1 MASTAIK
8 RINPKQAALFVC
20 DLQEKFRNNIKYFPE
35 IVQISRRLIDA
46 SKILNVPIVATEQ
59 YPKGLGHS
67 VAELGLQENNIQV
80 FSKMCFSM
88 CANEILGKLE
98 KEQVKEIVL
107 CGIEA
112 HVCVYQ
118 TCLDLLSRGYT
129 VHVVADAV
137 SSRSMTDRVFALKG
151 MQSAGAILTT
161 SECII
166 LGLVGGAD
174 HPQFKAVQKIIMES
188 APDTGLL
195 NHSAHL

>member
-1 MASTAIK
+1 
-8 RINPKQAALFVC
+8 
-20 DLQEKFRNNIKYFPE
+20 
-35 IVQISRRLIDA
+35 
-46 SKILNVPIVATEQ
+46 
-59 YPKGLGHS
+59 
-67 VAELGLQENNIQV
+67 
-80 FSKMCFSM
+80 M
-88 CANEILGKLE
+88 CANDVVSKLE
-98 KEQVKEIVL
+98 EHQVKEVIL

-129 VHVVADAV
+129 VHIVADAI

-161 SECII
+161 SECVI

-174 HPQFKAVQKIIMES
+174 HPQFKAVQKLILES

-195 NHSAHL
+195 AHVSHI